1 MTAKV
6 VDMRRRGFQPNLG
19 RGARVHRT
27 EYRRSLT
34 ATKLAAGRV
43 HLRLVDE
50 LDAERPRR
58 RADCI
63 DGPRPCP
70 WVGCRHNAFLDVT
83 SSGSITFNQGDAEPD
98 EVPAERSCTL
108 DIADRGGST
117 LEDVS
122 EVFRFTRQAANNLEA
137 KALGS
142 LKRRGRVLGEFSD
155 APAGAAPRKLDVD
168 RIPARD
174 LDVAVDDDTEEDAP
188 PTRLSFFGHADIDAD
203 GIEAVERADD
213 AACRAVW
220 TMFVKDS
227 NARGFRVQSKQQRAA
242 AKAKTPWR
250 RVPAVTPNDT
260 REEQPMN
267 GTTTNGASS
276 ALNEKLRATLA
287 TYKALEKEH
296 ERIPTAVEIADK
308 LAIGVAAAR
317 YQIGQ
322 LAEMGLAK
330 TAPRGGHHSASA
342 DSKAAK
348 RAKSKPAAAAR
359 PPKTKR
365 GFEDYPATV
374 PPAKPPR
381 ASSSDP
387 VIAAMIARRDEFRR
401 KADALD
407 VAIEAMAVAL

>member
-1 MTAKV
+1 MSGKV
-6 VDMRRRGFQPNLG
+6 VDLRRRGFQPNLG
-19 RGARVHRT
+19 RGVRVRRT
-27 EYRRSLT
+27 EYRRALT

-50 LDAERPRR
+50 LDAERPRT

-63 DGPRPCP
+63 NGPRPCP

-108 DIADRGGST
+108 DIADRGADRGGST

-122 EVFRFTRQAANNLEA
+122 EVFRFTRQAAFHLEA
-137 KALGS
+137 KALAS

-155 APAGAAPRKLDVD
+155 APAGAAPRKFDVD
-168 RIPARD
+168 RMPTRE
-174 LDVAVDDDTEEDAP
+174 LDAVGGDEGENEEDAP
-188 PTRLSFFGHADIDAD
+188 PTRLSFFAHADVDAD
-203 GIEAVERADD
+203 GLEAVERADD

-227 NARGFRVQSKQQRAA
+227 NARGFAVRSP
-242 AKAKTPWR
+242 KARDTTKSPWR
-250 RVPAVTPNDT
+250 QAKAVTPNDT

-267 GTTTNGASS
+267 GTTTNGAATSLS
-276 ALNEKLRATLA
+276 PRLRATLDA
-287 TYKALEKEH
+287 WRELTKNGET
-296 ERIPTAVEIADK
+296 PTSAE
-308 LAIGVAAAR
+308 
-317 YQIGQ
+317 
-322 LAEMGLAK
+322 LAEKAKLSSPANAQNALSVLRKQGLV
-330 TAPRGGHHSASA
+330 PQGDRR
-342 DSKAAK
+342 AAK
-348 RAKSKPAAAAR
+348 APAKRPKSKPAAAAR

-365 GFEDYPATV
+365 GFEDYPPPTV